1 LQHVRIKEGATPL
14 SPQKEV
20 SPPTFMSK
28 ALKRRKK
35 SKISEKGKKSL
46 NEQRIGKKWQKKL
59 GRLCNF

>member
-1 LQHVRIKEGATPL
+1 
-14 SPQKEV
+14 
-20 SPPTFMSK
+20 MSK

-59 GRLCNF
+59 GRLCSYAIFELFPTIQV